1 MHILS
6 DFLWF
11 SQSTPFWSKAGKFW
25 KANLVFW
32 VGTSVSS
39 IKFFKV
45 TKKQSLFTKK
55 QSLCTMVVSTNAYR
69 ILFSRKLSGKFIIKI
84 KTFDFID
91 SFFSQLLSFKQVRV
105 FSYSLLISQ
114 QPCLWI
120 VLETEYTSAA
130 FLKGHEFGTKVKI
143 WSLFLLF
150 EIFNLSFIQST
161 R

>member
-6 DFLWF
+6 DFLWS

-45 TKKQSLFTKK
+45 TKK

>member
-6 DFLWF
+6 DFLWS

-91 SFFSQLLSFKQVRV
+91 SFCRFNKSG
-105 FSYSLLISQ
+105 YSAIPSSSRSNRAF
-114 QPCLWI
+114 WI

-130 FLKGHEFGTKVKI
+130 FLKGHEFETKVKI